1 MVLKD
6 KCFAVQGDFSFYEKT
21 WKNITSSAK
30 QLITDL
36 LQVDPERRPSAQDVR
51 IPKALTYWSFPIII

>member
-1 MVLKD
+1 M
-6 KCFAVQGDFSFYEKT
+6 QGDFTFYEKT